1 MGNTYR
7 FARQAPRARP
17 RTPRPRLSR
26 PGRKSCLF
34 VRAGSWW
41 SAKRKR
47 RTRKARFRFGRRYRR
62 RYRARRS
69 GRIRKRRPP
78 CHRRN
83 RQCYRIAC
91 CLHPPPASVQ
101 IQRRRRPPRLR
112 VPVHDFV
119 FAHHVRVVFRRAPH
133 QVPQLEVYE
142 VGPHSTRVVREDK
155 ELVIRRHLGDG
166 GTQPVQRCGVEI
178 QVDVVFILRHSFLAV
193 PIPGVL
199 QPGPGNSLDVPA
211 VLKLA

>member
-62 RYRARRS
+62 RYCARRS
-69 GRIRKRRPP
+69 GRIRKRRLP

-83 RQCYRIAC
+83 HQCYRIAC
-91 CLHPPPASVQ
+91 CFHP
-101 IQRRRRPPRLR
+101 PPRLR
-112 VPVHDFV
+112 PNPASSSPAASASSSARFC
-119 FAHHVRVVFRRAPH
+119 FRSSRTRRFSTCSTPGSAAGSVRSWTAQHACCARRQRTRH
-133 QVPQLEVYE
+133 QETPRRRGYTA
-142 VGPHSTRVVREDK
+142 GPA
-155 ELVIRRHLGDG
+155 
-166 GTQPVQRCGVEI
+166 
-178 QVDVVFILRHSFLAV
+178 LRGRNPS
-193 PIPGVL
+193 
-199 QPGPGNSLDVPA
+199 
-211 VLKLA
+211 